1 MKIKCV
7 IRETNVFNVCNTG
20 TGRLWVC
27 CSALNISPKHQC
39 WGTGSILT
47 GSG

>member
-20 TGRLWVC
+20 TWLWVC

-39 WGTGSILT
+39 WGTGPILT